1 MPTWNRPIASVLI
14 ALQPWQSFVMTAHKI
29 EQEKQ
34 GLRQQFLIWAGAI
47 AQSLQQTGEL
57 AEIFDPRTGLP
68 MLSAS
73 GSLCLDDVAV
83 VRTCLGYPV
92 IAIQGCVVIQHPQ
105 WGVAVYPSTLVASAS
120 PARLQRVV
128 EQCYPFPVNPRPKL
142 KGAAKNTLGAKEE
155 HKYHHD

>member
-1 MPTWNRPIASVLI
+1 MPDWNRPIASVLI
-14 ALQPWQSFVMTAHKI
+14 ALQPWQSLVMAAPQI

-47 AQSLQQTGEL
+47 AHSLQQTGEL

-83 VRTCLGYPV
+83 VRSCLGYPA
-92 IAIQGCVVIQHPQ
+92 IATRGCVVIQHPQ
-105 WGVAVYPSTLVASAS
+105 WGVAVYPSTLVASAN
-120 PARLQRVV
+120 PAHLQRVV
-128 EQCYPFPVNPRPKL
+128 EQCYPLPETPRSAL
-142 KGAAKNTLGAKEE
+142 QGASKNALGTKE
-155 HKYHHD
+155 